1 MRRIFLIYHVVLT
14 EGEIK
19 FGEEPQ
25 TGRNVSKPSA
35 QFAGRKYLYLSEGQ
49 LIAALVII
57 AKLIGDDLPAVS
69 GISAGTRAS
78 SSAGVRKNV
87 ETRERAFEVLLY
99 LCSAKAIGRSFGQV
113 FSQMD

>member
-1 MRRIFLIYHVVLT
+1 MPRIFLIYHVVLT

-19 FGEEPQ
+19 FVEEPQ

-35 QFAGRKYLYLSEGQ
+35 QFAGRKYLYLYLSEGQ
-49 LIAALVII
+49 LIAALV
-57 AKLIGDDLPAVS
+57 IGDDLPAVS
-69 GISAGTRAS
+69 GISAGKRSS
-78 SSAGVRKNV
+78 SSAGVRKNI
-87 ETRERAFEVLLY
+87 ETRERAFKVLLY

>member
-1 MRRIFLIYHVVLT
+1 MPRMFLIYHVVLT

-25 TGRNVSKPSA
+25 TGRTVSKLEPSTNA
-35 QFAGRKYLYLSEGQ
+35 LRRKYLYLSEGQ
-49 LIAALVII
+49 LIAALV
-57 AKLIGDDLPAVS
+57 IGDDLPAVS

>member
-1 MRRIFLIYHVVLT
+1 MWRSRKPVAVSQNWSEHAIRWGESIF
-14 EGEIK
+14 
-19 FGEEPQ
+19 
-25 TGRNVSKPSA
+25 R
-35 QFAGRKYLYLSEGQ
+35 LSEGQ
-49 LIAALVII
+49 FIAALVIMV
-57 AKLIGDDLPAVS
+57 KLIGDDLPAVS

>member
-1 MRRIFLIYHVVLT
+1 MVLT

-19 FGEEPQ
+19 FVEERQ

-35 QFAGRKYLYLSEGQ
+35 QFDGRKYLYLSEGQ
-49 LIAALVII
+49 LIAALVI
-57 AKLIGDDLPAVS
+57 GDDLPAVS
-69 GISAGTRAS
+69 GISAGKRSS
-78 SSAGVRKNV
+78 SSAGVRKNI
-87 ETRERAFEVLLY
+87 ETRERTFKVLLY